1 MGVGKMIDEKIL
13 LEFIKTKKEEF
24 EKEGFA
30 NYEKYTSDL
39 KNMESMEAVTAIID
53 IHILMNLTR
62 VLNELI
68 EIIESGKFDVIE
80 NPKKGDKK

>member
-1 MGVGKMIDEKIL
+1 
-13 LEFIKTKKEEF
+13 
-24 EKEGFA
+24 
-30 NYEKYTSDL
+30 
-39 KNMESMEAVTAIID
+39 MESMEAVTAIID

-68 EIIESGKFDVIE
+68 EMIEDGKFDVIE